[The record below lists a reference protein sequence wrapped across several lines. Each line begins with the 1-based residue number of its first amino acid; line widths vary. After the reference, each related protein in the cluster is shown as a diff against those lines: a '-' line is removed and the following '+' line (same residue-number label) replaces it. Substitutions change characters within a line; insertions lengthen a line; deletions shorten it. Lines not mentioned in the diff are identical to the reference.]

1 MAIQCLLHFDGAN
14 GSTDIIDEAGIY
26 TLSSIGSPA
35 ALSDTG
41 QTFGSACL
49 LVGGGYTQFFN
60 VDMGG
65 IDFASNNLTFRL
77 RYTPH
82 TNDLTGARYVATFGN
97 IELSIVSGLL
107 TLTTYFTDATFD
119 SISIA
124 TLSADT
130 SYAVSIER
138 YAGNYYAYLN
148 GALLNQITSTKIAD
162 IFACSIGASGGASYS
177 IYGKID
183 ELLIDNGVSYA
194 QGAANYTVEINP
206 FSLNTNP
213 QIIQSF
219 NSASSVSVIEMT
231 QGFYSNSAPNP
242 QITQSFFSK
251 SAKDSVIGLGSVS
264 VFSSVSNYEP
274 IEITQNIESVF
285 TVSVIDLNTEPMV
298 VKSWSAKSTLLNLG
312 RLTAFSKSAKSGFVE
327 LGAISAISKSAKAT
341 IVSLPSLTI
350 SSKSGGLS
358 KIASQL
364 SVFSASSTAFIGSVV
379 NLGKLSVS
387 SISAKASAVTLPSLS
402 VFSVSAGVT
411 LIKQQLDITKELVS
425 SVVAYAMNTKTAQL
439 TKYTN
444 FDLLAIIRIGNKH
457 YGVKPT
463 GLYEFTGNT
472 DNGTAI
478 DARFTTHETDYGTN
492 KLKNVAHVYLDSED
506 PSYTMAIVDGVEKTE
521 QQSSFGGRK
530 TKLAR
535 GTLGRWWQYRIR
547 NRNAKL
553 RVAGIEV
560 LVEERDRRIN

>member
-1 MAIQCLLHFDGAN
+1 MTIQCLFHFDGAN
-14 GSTDIIDEAGIY
+14 GSTSIVDETGIQ
-26 TLSSIGSPA
+26 TNITIGGSA

-41 QTFGSACL
+41 QTFGTACL
-49 LVGGGYTQFFN
+49 WLNGGYIQFFDDN
-60 VDMGG
+60 LQG
-65 IDFASNNLTFRL
+65 IAFADNDLTVRF

-82 TNDLTGARYVATFGN
+82 LNDLTGTRYISMIGN
-97 IELSIVSGLL
+97 IELSIIDGVL
-107 TLTTYFTDATFD
+107 TLTTYFNDATNEAL
-119 SISIA
+119 SIT

-130 SYAVSIER
+130 PYAISIER
-138 YAGNYYAYLN
+138 YLTNYYAYLD
-148 GALLNQITSTKIAD
+148 GILLGQITNSKTAD
-162 IFACSIGASGGASYS
+162 IYAGSFGASGGYIYS

-183 ELLIDNGVSYA
+183 EFLADNGESYA
-194 QGAANYTVEINP
+194 QGA
-206 FSLNTNP
+206 
-213 QIIQSF
+213 
-219 NSASSVSVIEMT
+219 NSYVVLLMKQGFSSVSSASVISMG
-231 QGFYSNSAPNP
+231 QAFYSSAYP
-242 QITQSFFSK
+242 QIKQSFSSK
-251 SAKDSVIGLGSVS
+251 SAKNSVIGLGGIRTV
-264 VFSSVSNYEP
+264 SSVAGYEP
-274 IEITQNIESVF
+274 IQITQSLESVS
-285 TVSVIDLNTEPMV
+285 TVSVINLNTEPMA
-298 VKSWSAKSTLLNLG
+298 VKSRSAKSVVLDLG
-312 RLTAFSKSAKSGFVE
+312 RMVFSSNSAGFGLAK
-327 LGAISAISKSAKAT
+327 LGAINVISKSAKAT
-341 IVSLPSLTI
+341 IASLPSLAM

-358 KIASQL
+358 NISNKL
-364 SVFSASSTAFIGSVV
+364 SVFSVSSIAVIGSIV

-387 SISAKASAVTLPSLS
+387 SISAKASTVTLPKLS
-402 VFSVSAGVT
+402 VFSLSAGIT
-411 LIKQQLDITKELVS
+411 LIKQQLDIAKELVS
-425 SVVAYAMNTKTAQL
+425 SVVAYAMNTKNAQL

-444 FDLLAIIRIGNKH
+444 FDFLAIIRLGNKH

-472 DNGTAI
+472 DNGAAI

-547 NRNAKL
+547 NKNAKL